1 MESRMLTLLT
11 SPWTGDFERFA
22 QSIRQEALLVAPY
35 VARQPLEKL
44 SEILSL
50 KEPPRISILTNLAVD
65 SMLQGSVDVKAI
77 ATFCRRNPSANVR
90 HLPGLH
96 AKVYV
101 ADDRLA
107 IITSGNLTNS
117 SLNRNYEYG
126 VQITDAYTVKQISQD
141 LRGYGSLGSEVS
153 IDELE
158 QVAGIADE
166 LRAKQYDTLQTARQD
181 IRSQFEEQL
190 EIAQES
196 LRHIRARPGETAHAI
211 FARTILYLL
220 RNVSLTTQ
228 QIHSSIESIHPDLCD
243 DSIDR
248 VINGVNFGLKWKH
261 TARSAQVF
269 LRRKGLIHLDGGK
282 WSLVQADSDSS
293 QPKDVVLA

>member
-1 MESRMLTLLT
+1 MESRMLTPLT
-11 SPWTGDFERFA
+11 SPWTEDFELFA
-22 QSIRQEALLVAPY
+22 HSIRQEALLVAPY
-35 VARQPLEKL
+35 IGRRPLEQL
-44 SEILSL
+44 SEIFSL
-50 KEPPRISILTNLAVD
+50 KEPARISILTNLAVD

-77 ATFCRRNPSANVR
+77 AAFCRRNPLANVR

-101 ADDRLA
+101 ADDHLA

-126 VQITDAYTVKQISQD
+126 IQVTDTYTVKRISQD

-158 QVAGIADE
+158 QVADISDG
-166 LRAKQYDTLQTARQD
+166 LRAKQFDTLQSARQEVKVL
-181 IRSQFEEQL
+181 FEEQL
-190 EIAQES
+190 EIAQDS
-196 LRHIRARPGETAHAI
+196 RRNIRARPGETAHAI

-220 RNVSLTTQ
+220 RNNSLTTR

-261 TARSAQVF
+261 MARNSQVF
-269 LRRKGLIHLDGGK
+269 LRRKGLIELIDGK
-282 WSLVQADSDSS
+282 WSLVSDGSAKS
-293 QPKDVVLA
+293 QV